1 MIPLFPRVLTPL
13 ALALCLGLATPAAA
27 GDTGAITP
35 IKRLETS
42 RVVYKAGLADQDPM
56 MVIAAAKLRK
66 SVPLA
71 YRALAPEGG
80 TADDADPL
88 SAEAMLNV
96 AAVLAE
102 GDPVME
108 KLVNEVRFTD
118 VKGVPGGPVYSS
130 TAIAAAKD
138 HKYPHVSFE
147 GGAYAEIYVEG
158 HGQANLVLYVY
169 DGAGRLVCSD
179 TDITNIAYCGWKPS
193 TTENFTIQ
201 VVNKGNGTQYSL
213 VTN

>member
-1 MIPLFPRVLTPL
+1 MPRFARILTPL
-13 ALALCLGLATPAAA
+13 ALALSLAAPAAA
-27 GDTGAITP
+27 GDPGGITP
-35 IKRLETS
+35 IKRLEAS
-42 RVVYKAGLADQDPM
+42 RMIYKAGLSDRDPL
-56 MVIAAAKLRK
+56 MVIAAAKMRK
-66 SVPLA
+66 SVPLT

-80 TADDADPL
+80 SADGADPL
-88 SAEAMLNV
+88 SAEAMLNA

-108 KLVNEVRFTD
+108 KLVRDVRFTD

-138 HKYPHVSFE
+138 HKYPQVPFE

-158 HGQANLVLYVY
+158 QGQSNLDLFVY

-179 TDITNIAYCGWKPS
+179 TDITDIAYCGWKPLA
-193 TTENFTIQ
+193 TEEFTIQ
-201 VVNKGNGTQYSL
+201 VINKGNGTQYSL